1 MKKLNQTILL
11 ISITILFFACKKND
25 SVITGNTVPELILTD
40 VAYASISTQ
49 QKMDVYLP
57 ADRST
62 ATTYAVVMIH
72 GGSWSGGDKSDFNT
86 NIPNLRQLLG
96 NYAIFNLN
104 YRLANGSTI
113 LLLVLLP
120 LLTHYK
126 YLYLPYDRFLYSPI
140 SIQHYHNIY
149 HLLS

>member
-1 MKKLNQTILL
+1 MIVQKNDRFGIIDERSGDFILPLGFDTIFALPFDKHISNSNQF
-11 ISITILFFACKKND
+11 ISESPLFACKKND

-86 NIPNLRQLLG
+86 NIPELRQLLG
-96 NYAIFNLN
+96 NYAVFNLH
-104 YRLANGSTI
+104 
-113 LLLVLLP
+113 
-120 LLTHYK
+120 LTQSGHQSSVAHRIWK
-126 YLYLPYDRFLYSPI
+126 
-140 SIQHYHNIY
+140 
-149 HLLS
+149 